1 MFLPRLSR
9 PRPAEA
15 WLAASQ
21 AVHALPGHEAHHVLI
36 DIEDPVGEI
45 DADRAVIAE
54 LDTYLKEHS
63 ETKFVVRTVAN
74 TIFPQSTY
82 EDHGAPEFYDV
93 YINKVFPK
101 LKRSTRDWG
110 RYFER
115 MMAYPTPN
123 GPDNLLD
130 KLVCKMKRNIKGGS
144 PFRNIYE
151 LPIYNP
157 IKDAEGSPR
166 GGQCLSFLSFKLDK
180 DRRIMLSAV
189 YRNHY
194 YTEKLLGNIIGLG
207 RLMQFVADETGA
219 TVGPLS
225 ILSTHAVVDN
235 GGASQA
241 QLKALHTTCAVI
253 LAQSPKAAA
262 A

>member
-9 PRPAEA
+9 PRAAEA

-21 AVHALPGHEAHHVLI
+21 AVYASPGHEAHHFLF
-36 DIEDPVGEI
+36 DIEDPVAETE
-45 DADRAVIAE
+45 ADSAVIAAV
-54 LDTYLKEHS
+54 DAYLAEHS
-63 ETKFVVRTVAN
+63 ETGFLVRTVAN

-82 EDHGAPEFYDV
+82 QDHGAPDFYKV
-93 YINKVFPK
+93 YIEKVFPK
-101 LKRSTRDWG
+101 LKRSPRDWG

-115 MMAYPTPN
+115 MMAFPTPD

-130 KLVCKMKRNIKGGS
+130 KLVRKMKRNIDSGS
-144 PFRNIYE
+144 PYRNIYE

-157 IKDAEGSPR
+157 VKDAEGPPR

-180 DRRIMLSAV
+180 ERRILVSAI

-194 YTEKLLGNIIGLG
+194 YTEKLLGNIVGLG

-225 ILSTHAVVDN
+225 ILSTHAVVDT

-241 QLKALHTTCAVI
+241 QLKALHASCAAI
-253 LAQSPKAAA
+253 LAQPAQAAA

>member
-1 MFLPRLSR
+1 MFLPRLSGD
-9 PRPAEA
+9 RPAEA
-15 WLAASQ
+15 WLTASQ
-21 AVHALPGHEAHHVLI
+21 AVHALPAHEAHHVLI
-36 DIEDPVGEI
+36 DVEDPVAETG
-45 DADRAVIAE
+45 ADRAVIAE
-54 LDTYLKEHS
+54 LDAHLGEHS
-63 ETKFVVRTVAN
+63 ETGFLVRTVAN
-74 TIFPQSTY
+74 TIFPQATY
-82 EDHGAPEFYDV
+82 EAHGAPEFYDV
-93 YINKVFPK
+93 YISKVFPK
-101 LKRSTRDWG
+101 LKRSPRDWG

-115 MMAYPTPN
+115 MMAYPGPD

-130 KLVCKMKRNIKGGS
+130 KLVRKMKRNLESAS

-157 IKDAEGSPR
+157 VKDAEGSPR
-166 GGQCLSFLSFKLDK
+166 GGQCLSYLSFKLDK
-180 DRRIMLSAV
+180 DHRILLSAI

-225 ILSTHAVVDN
+225 ILSTHAVVDT
-235 GGASQA
+235 GGASRA
-241 QLKALHTTCAVI
+241 QLKALHATCAAI
-253 LAQSPKAAA
+253 LAQPAEAAA

>member
-9 PRPAEA
+9 LRPSEA
-15 WLAASQ
+15 WLAASI
-21 AVHALPGHEAHHVLI
+21 AVHALPAHEGHHVII
-36 DIEDPVGEI
+36 DVDDPVGET
-45 DADRAVIAE
+45 DNDRAVITE
-54 LDTYLKEHS
+54 LDTYLAEHS
-63 ETKFVVRTVAN
+63 ENGFLVRTVAN

-82 EDHGAPEFYDV
+82 EDHGAPDFYEV
-93 YINKVFPK
+93 YIDKVFPK
-101 LKRSTRDWG
+101 LKRSPRDWG

-115 MMAYPTPN
+115 MIAYPTSG
-123 GPDNLLD
+123 GPHNLLE
-130 KLVCKMKRNIKGGS
+130 KMIGKMKRNVDSGA
-144 PFRNIYE
+144 PYRNIYE

-157 IKDAEGSPR
+157 IKDAEGPPR

-180 DRRIMLSAV
+180 EQRLFLSAV

-207 RLMQFVADETGA
+207 RLMQFIADETGL

-225 ILSTHAVVDN
+225 ILSTHAVVDT

-241 QLKALHTTCAVI
+241 QLKALHARCTAI
-253 LAQSPKAAA
+253 MSRPSQGAA
-262 A
+262 

>member
-1 MFLPRLSR
+1 
-9 PRPAEA
+9 
-15 WLAASQ
+15 
-21 AVHALPGHEAHHVLI
+21 VHALAGHEAHHVLI
-36 DIEDPVGEI
+36 DIEDPVGEN

-54 LDTYLKEHS
+54 LDAYLEKHS
-63 ETKFVVRTVAN
+63 ETGFLVRTVAN

-101 LKRSTRDWG
+101 LKRSPRDWG

-115 MMAYPTPN
+115 MMAYPTPD

-130 KLVCKMKRNIKGGS
+130 RLVRKMKRNIEGGS

-180 DRRIMLSAV
+180 ERRIILSAV

-241 QLKALHTTCAVI
+241 QLKALHATCAAI
-253 LAQSPKAAA
+253 LPQPAKAGAA
-262 A
+262 

>member
-9 PRPAEA
+9 ARSAEA

-21 AVHALPGHEAHHVLI
+21 AVYALPGHESHHVII
-36 DIEDPVGEI
+36 DIDDPVGES
-45 DADRAVIAE
+45 DADRAMIAE
-54 LDTYLKEHS
+54 LDAYLREHS
-63 ETKFVVRTVAN
+63 ETGFLVRTVAN

-82 EDHGAPEFYDV
+82 EDHGYPDFYDV
-93 YINKVFPK
+93 YITKVFPK
-101 LKRSTRDWG
+101 LKRSPRDWG

-115 MMAYPTPN
+115 MIAYP
-123 GPDNLLD
+123 GPDGRANLLD
-130 KLVCKMKRNIKGGS
+130 KLIRKMKRNIESGS
-144 PFRNIYE
+144 PYRNIYE

-157 IKDAEGSPR
+157 VKDAEGSPR
-166 GGQCLSFLSFKLDK
+166 GGQCLSYLSFKLDK
-180 DRRIMLSAV
+180 DRRILLSAM

-225 ILSTHAVVDN
+225 ILSTHAIVDT
-235 GGASQA
+235 GGANQA
-241 QLKALHTTCAVI
+241 QLKALHAACEAI
-253 LAQSPKAAA
+253 LAQPAHALA
-262 A
+262 V

>member
-9 PRPAEA
+9 HRPVEA

-21 AVHALPGHEAHHVLI
+21 AVHALSGHEAHHVLI
-36 DIEDPVGEI
+36 DIEDPMGET
-45 DADRAVIAE
+45 ATDRTVIAE
-54 LDTYLKEHS
+54 LDTYLGEHS
-63 ETKFVVRTVAN
+63 DTGFLVRTVAN

-82 EDHGAPEFYDV
+82 EDHGAPEFYDI
-93 YINKVFPK
+93 YIDKVFPK
-101 LKRSTRDWG
+101 LKRSSRDWG

-115 MMAYPTPN
+115 MMAYPGPD

-130 KLVCKMKRNIKGGS
+130 RLVKKMKRNIKSGT
-144 PFRNIYE
+144 PYRNIYE

-157 IKDAEGSPR
+157 VKDADGSPR

-180 DRRIMLSAV
+180 DRRILLSAV

-207 RLMQFVADETGA
+207 RLMQFVADQTGA

-225 ILSTHAVVDN
+225 ILSTHAVADT

-241 QLKALHTTCAVI
+241 QLKALYASCAEI
-253 LAQSPKAAA
+253 IAQPIETAAA
-262 A
+262 

>member
-21 AVHALPGHEAHHVLI
+21 AVYALPGHEAHHVVI
-36 DIEDPVGEI
+36 DINDPVGETG
-45 DADRAVIAE
+45 ADRAVIDKVDA
-54 LDTYLKEHS
+54 YLGEYS
-63 ETKFVVRTVAN
+63 GTRFLVRTVAN

-82 EDHGAPEFYDV
+82 EDHGAPAFYDV
-93 YINKVFPK
+93 YIKRIFPK
-101 LKRSTRDWG
+101 LKRSPRDWG

-115 MMAYPTPN
+115 IIAYPGPD

-130 KLVCKMKRNIKGGS
+130 KLVRKMKRNIESGS
-144 PFRNIYE
+144 PYRNIYE
-151 LPIYNP
+151 LPVYNP
-157 IKDAEGSPR
+157 VKDAEGSPR
-166 GGQCLSFLSFKLDK
+166 GGQCLSYLSFKLDK
-180 DRRIMLSAV
+180 DRRLLLSAI

-194 YTEKLLGNIIGLG
+194 YTEKLLGNIVGLG

-225 ILSTHAVVDN
+225 ILSTHAIVDT

-241 QLKALHTTCAVI
+241 QLKALHATCAAI
-253 LAQSPKAAA
+253 LVQSSQAVAA
-262 A
+262 